1 VLLTSAGGGSGNVLD
16 GLTAPILAPTS
27 SGSFDAAAVASVA
40 GHDLIHDGFQY
51 LICELQLYA
60 FLDLG
65 IEVHQA
71 VSPYGG
77 GFYFQLEC
85 VNLHASTGFYFQL
98 ECVNLH
104 ASTEKTKRSSHTGNT
119 IPLTSGHSI
128 GNPPTISNSTNN
140 MILKLPDA
148 TFRLVCQGGHFEQLI
163 SKYKNK
169 NSNTS
174 KSSMPTMSANS
185 IIACGIRVSLTQ
197 LHDLVHT
204 AIEKNATESNRI
216 MSMIPRN
223 VTMLSSIPD
232 VLVMTPQ
239 QYSNI
244 SVLNNMKVS
253 SSSSKSSGVMDMN
266 SLLTSDSSNSVLS
279 SITSITNFSKLIA
292 CLRLGDICTSDT
304 IHQLHGVGVTA
315 SSTKF
320 VYPSMCSSNCDTED
334 ISRGILSMCTAYG
347 VPIVV
352 TMAPSNDSNISQPSF
367 AIAPSEP
374 LVKVCV

>member
-1 VLLTSAGGGSGNVLD
+1 MLLTSAGGGSGNVLD

-85 VNLHASTGFYFQL
+85 VNLHAST
-98 ECVNLH
+98 
-104 ASTEKTKRSSHTGNT
+104 EKTKRSSHTGNT
-119 IPLTSGHSI
+119 LPPTSGHSI

-169 NSNTS
+169 N
-174 KSSMPTMSANS
+174 
-185 IIACGIRVSLTQ
+185 
-197 LHDLVHT
+197 
-204 AIEKNATESNRI
+204 
-216 MSMIPRN
+216 
-223 VTMLSSIPD
+223 
-232 VLVMTPQ
+232 
-239 QYSNI
+239 
-244 SVLNNMKVS
+244 NNKEQF
-253 SSSSKSSGVMDMN
+253 K
-266 SLLTSDSSNSVLS
+266 
-279 SITSITNFSKLIA
+279 K
-292 CLRLGDICTSDT
+292 
-304 IHQLHGVGVTA
+304 
-315 SSTKF
+315 
-320 VYPSMCSSNCDTED
+320 
-334 ISRGILSMCTAYG
+334 
-347 VPIVV
+347 
-352 TMAPSNDSNISQPSF
+352 
-367 AIAPSEP
+367 
-374 LVKVCV
+374 